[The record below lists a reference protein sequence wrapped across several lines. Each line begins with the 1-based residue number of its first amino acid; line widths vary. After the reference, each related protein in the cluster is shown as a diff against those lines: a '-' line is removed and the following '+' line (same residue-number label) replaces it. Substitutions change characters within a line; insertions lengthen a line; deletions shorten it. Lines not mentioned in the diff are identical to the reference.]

1 MKVTTMPP
9 VTASEQGTAQLR
21 IAGGSDEA
29 SKMWGETSAVGML
42 SEESHMELCAIEG
55 DSPVTLLL
63 YSIKGSCCHE

>member
-1 MKVTTMPP
+1 MPS

-29 SKMWGETSAVGML
+29 SKMWGETSAVGTL

-55 DSPVTLLL
+55 DSPVTSL
-63 YSIKGSCCHE
+63 SCATNAVGCHE